1 MGVSGRPPRRGAVTG
16 RGTVIGRSAVFG
28 DAQLPA
34 LFRVADTAAV
44 RRQRL
49 TVDWVRR
56 QLVLLVAAAA
66 CSATPW
72 RWRAG
77 HVDLLALTSAVAY
90 VGALWFTWQTARHHH
105 RENWQLHRSAAE
117 LLRSHCW
124 RYAVRGSPYNGE
136 LADPEGDF
144 EVRVND
150 SLHELRTA
158 GWHDPRPAGAAHERA
173 LITPA
178 MRELRGKPLAVRREV
193 YVRDRVMEQ
202 RDWYRRRTGE
212 SRRAAAV
219 WQSVAFAGTAAALAA
234 AAARAFEWGT
244 SMDLVGLASSAAA
257 AGVAWSELRQYQPL
271 VAAHSVV
278 AQELDTMAVTMPKI
292 TEESRWA
299 AAVRAAE
306 DAISP
311 DHTAWLARH
320 HDAAH

>member
-1 MGVSGRPPRRGAVTG
+1 MAGPDDGVP
-16 RGTVIGRSAVFG
+16 RSAVFG
-28 DAQLPA
+28 DADLPG
-34 LFRVADTAAV
+34 LFRFADGAAV

-56 QLVLLVAAAA
+56 QLVLLVVAAAF
-66 CSATPW
+66 SAVPW
-72 RWRAG
+72 RLRSG
-77 HVDLLALTSAVAY
+77 HLDLLALISATAY

-117 LLRSHCW
+117 LLRSQCW
-124 RYAVRGSPYNGE
+124 RYAVCGAPFGREVPD
-136 LADPEGDF
+136 AEGDF

-150 SLHELRTA
+150 SLHELRSV
-158 GWHDPRPAGAAHERA
+158 GWRDPRPAGSSAMERA
-173 LITPA
+173 LITRT
-178 MRELRGKPLAVRREV
+178 MRELRAKPLAVRRDV

-202 RDWYRRRTGE
+202 RDWYRRRTSQ

-219 WQSVAFAGTAAALAA
+219 WQSVAVLGTAAALAA
-234 AAARAFEWGT
+234 AAARAFEWGA

-257 AGVAWSELRQYQPL
+257 ASVAWSELRQYQPL

-278 AQELDTMAVTMPKI
+278 AQELDTMVVTMDKI
-292 TEESRWA
+292 TAEDTWA
-299 AAVRAAE
+299 GAVSAAE

-320 HDAAH
+320 RA